1 MGFKILWHLLV
12 TVFPFYP
19 SHSTPPYSVKVKIN
33 FDEAQKLTWKEIK
46 HLYGL
51 IKIITLNNIS
61 ELLKMQ
67 LESRSRNVHTLGP
80 VAGSFQHKL
89 WLRGKASEAVIL
101 VSRVFAFV
109 FSWYKVII
117 ALSLC
122 FSSGALQHTVHT
134 SITAAKIVLCF
145 SRPSFSGLFERGLQ
159 GVLKLFYLYFIT

>member
-1 MGFKILWHLLV
+1 M
-12 TVFPFYP
+12 
-19 SHSTPPYSVKVKIN
+19 
-33 FDEAQKLTWKEIK
+33 
-46 HLYGL
+46 
-51 IKIITLNNIS
+51 ITLNNIS

-80 VAGSFQHKL
+80 AAGSFQHKL
-89 WLRGKASEAVIL
+89 LLRGKASEAVIL

-145 SRPSFSGLFERGLQ
+145 SRSSFSGVFEKGLR
-159 GVLKLFYLYFIT
+159 GVLKLFSLYFIT

>member
-1 MGFKILWHLLV
+1 
-12 TVFPFYP
+12 
-19 SHSTPPYSVKVKIN
+19 
-33 FDEAQKLTWKEIK
+33 
-46 HLYGL
+46 
-51 IKIITLNNIS
+51 
-61 ELLKMQ
+61 MQ

-89 WLRGKASEAVIL
+89 LLRGKASEAVIL

-122 FSSGALQHTVHT
+122 FSSGAFQHTVHT

-145 SRPSFSGLFERGLQ
+145 SRSSFSGVFEKGLR
-159 GVLKLFYLYFIT
+159 GVLKLFSLYFIT